1 MADPVP
7 LSAATSVL
15 LSDGWHDLTA
25 GSLGCVID
33 PSFIDPSTGQPVTPG
48 DVWFQFADTTGQA
61 YAAPM
66 RSILAVKLAALT
78 SG

>member
-1 MADPVP
+1 MAGPVS
-7 LSAATSVL
+7 LSDATAVL
-15 LSDGWHDLTA
+15 LSDGWHDLTS
-25 GSLGCVID
+25 GSLGAVID
-33 PSFIDPSTGQPVTPG
+33 PAFLDPGTGQLITPG
-48 DVWFQFADTTGQA
+48 DVWFQFADSAGQV